1 MKKLLVLTLLLLA
14 GGCQSPI
21 PPASQSTASGE
32 TELTTAAPAKAP
44 SGPQAPF
51 SRDSLYS
58 LLVAE
63 LAGQRN
69 RFDIALANYIQQ
81 AKTTQDPG
89 VAERAFRI
97 AEYLSADQAALDSA
111 QIWARQAPEN
121 LDAQRAAAVQLA
133 RAGRYE
139 ESLVFMEEVL
149 RRQGDAHFDFLA
161 LSAART
167 DSSTRAGLLQSF
179 ERLLGKYPNN
189 QQLVFGKAILL
200 QQDGNLEQALTLLEA
215 QDKNNRPV
223 PSVLLHARLLQEL
236 DRNSD
241 ALKLL
246 KDSLALQDDKRLR
259 LAYARLLIEQDRL
272 QDAILEFSTLLQQNP
287 NDDDLRFSL
296 ALVCLEAQAWKEAIV
311 YLDELIQRGSHTNAA
326 YFNLGRAHQ
335 ALGNTTNAL
344 EAYEQVA
351 PGSNEYLAAK
361 SLQTRLLLEKAR
373 EREAT
378 ALLTRAR
385 QGQPDYAVQ
394 LYLLEIEAYSD
405 QNRLSPAW
413 QLVQQALREFPEDL
427 NLIYT
432 RAMLAEKRDD
442 LATLESDLRFILT
455 QEPENAMALNAL
467 GYTLADRTP
476 RVDEA
481 LELIERAYRLNPD
494 DPAILDSMGWVRYR
508 RGDAKGA
515 ERWLTRAYQ
524 QFQDAEIAAHLGEVL
539 WMQGKRTEA
548 RNIWTQAVAQDADN
562 SILRETIKRLTGSE
576 NP

>member
-14 GGCQSPI
+14 GGCQSPTPTAPQGI
-21 PPASQSTASGE
+21 ASDE
-32 TELTTAAPAKAP
+32 TELATPPSPKAP

-51 SRDSLYS
+51 SRDALYS

-69 RFDIALANYIQQ
+69 RFDIALANYVQQ

-97 AEYLSADQAALDSA
+97 AEYLSADQAALDSSL
-111 QIWARQAPEN
+111 IWARQARDN

-133 RAGRYE
+133 RVGRYE

-149 RRQGDAHFDFLA
+149 RRQGDSHFDFLA

-167 DSSTRAGLLQSF
+167 DSATRAGLLQSF

-215 QDKNNRPV
+215 QDKNARPV

-236 DRNSD
+236 DRNND
-241 ALKLL
+241 ALNLL
-246 KDSLALQDDKRLR
+246 KDSLTRKDDKRLR

-272 QDAILEFSTLLQQNP
+272 QDAILEFTTLLQQNP

-311 YLDELIQRGSHTNAA
+311 YLDELIQRGTHTNAA

-344 EAYEQVA
+344 QAYDQVA

-378 ALLTRAR
+378 TLLSRAR
-385 QGQPDYAVQ
+385 QNQPDYAVQ

-427 NLIYT
+427 NLVYT

-442 LATLESDLRFILT
+442 LTTLESDLRFILER
-455 QEPENAMALNAL
+455 EPENAMALNAL

-515 ERWLTRAYQ
+515 ERWLSRAYQ

-539 WMQGKRTEA
+539 WMQGKRPEA
-548 RNIWTQAVAQDADN
+548 RAVWAQAVSQDPEN